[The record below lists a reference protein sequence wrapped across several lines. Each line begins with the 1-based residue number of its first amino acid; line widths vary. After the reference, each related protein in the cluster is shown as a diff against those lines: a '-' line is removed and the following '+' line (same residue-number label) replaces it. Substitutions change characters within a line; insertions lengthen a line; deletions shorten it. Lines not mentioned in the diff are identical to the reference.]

1 MATKQTVEAADR
13 TRQALELRMAGYTY
27 DAIAEQLGYRNR
39 SGAYLAVDR
48 ALKATLREPADHVRE
63 LEQDR
68 LDRLQ
73 RGVWDDAIK
82 GDSFKVDRVLKIM
95 ERRADLL
102 GLDAPKK
109 VAGTTPDGKQP
120 APITRIEIVRP
131 PDDRDPAAADGDR

>member
-1 MATKQTVEAADR
+1 MATKQTVKAADR
-13 TRQALELRMAGYTY
+13 MRQALELRMAGYTY

-73 RGVWDDAIK
+73 RGVWDEAVA
-82 GDSFKVDRVLKIM
+82 GNEFKIDRVLKIM
-95 ERRADLL
+95 QRRAEML
-102 GLDAPKK
+102 GIDPPKK
-109 VAGTTPDGKQP
+109 FAPTTPDGSQP
-120 APITRIEIVRP
+120 VPITRIEIVRP